1 MMKFLR
7 ISGQDKLKLPYS
19 LRSNQQEIIDT
30 IEKGLQSKNHIVIE
44 APTGSGKT
52 FTSLASSLPFVIN
65 KSHKI
70 IYCVR
75 TNSQQEQ
82 VIRELKAF
90 KDSGNNFSVVAIQGR
105 QSMCPQL

>member
-7 ISGQDKLKLPYS
+7 ISGQDKLKLPYN

-44 APTGSGKT
+44 APTGSGKK

-65 KSHKI
+65 KSYKI
-70 IYCVR
+70 IYFVR

-90 KDSGNNFSVVAIQGR
+90 KESGNNF
-105 QSMCPQL
+105 